1 MIKIGIITNP
11 RSHRNKEGLD
21 SANRAIAG
29 HADVHHAVL
38 DTVLDIPGIL
48 RDFASRE
55 VTLLAISGGDGTV
68 QATLTGLFDGR
79 PFDALPTLAVFP
91 GGRTNMIAADAGIR
105 SRRGQGMSRLLEL
118 AGNADLPD
126 CVTERRILRIDNVR
140 GAGTQFGMFFG
151 AAGICRAIQS
161 CRRKL
166 HPYGLNSN
174 IASALTLAGSV
185 VRLLAGRGGD
195 DQICRGDDIGIALDN
210 ENMASHSCLL
220 VLATTLDRLLLGS
233 RPFWTKTPGSLHFSY
248 ISYPP
253 KRLGLYVPRLLYGG
267 PRRNLPAESYFSQDA
282 TSSIRLKLDGPFTL
296 DGEFFEAEPDKE
308 IVLSGDERANFL
320 QL

>member
-11 RSHRNKEGLD
+11 RSHRNKGGLD
-21 SANRAIAG
+21 SLNNTIAG

-38 DTVLDIPGIL
+38 GDVSEIPEIL
-48 RDFASRE
+48 EEFASRD
-55 VTLLAISGGDGTV
+55 VNLLAIFGGDGTV
-68 QATLTGLFDGR
+68 QATLTGLFDKR
-79 PFDALPTLAVFP
+79 PFDALPTLAVVP
-91 GGRTNMIAADAGIR
+91 AGRTNMIAADAGIR

-118 AGNADLPD
+118 ASIADLTD
-126 CVTERRILRIDNVR
+126 CVTERRIVRIDNVR
-140 GAGTQFGMFFG
+140 GAGSQYGMFFG

-161 CRRKL
+161 CRRNL
-166 HPYGLNSN
+166 HPYGLNSD

-185 VRLLAGRGGD
+185 VRLLSGRGGK

-210 ENMASHSCLL
+210 ENIASHSCLVL
-220 VLATTLDRLLLGS
+220 LATTLDRLLFGS
-233 RPFWTKTPGSLHFSY
+233 RPFWTEIPGPLHFSY

-282 TSSIRLKLDGPFTL
+282 NSVRLKLYGPFTL
-296 DGEFFEAEPDKE
+296 DGEFFEAEPDRE
-308 IVLSGDERANFL
+308 IVLSSHERANFV